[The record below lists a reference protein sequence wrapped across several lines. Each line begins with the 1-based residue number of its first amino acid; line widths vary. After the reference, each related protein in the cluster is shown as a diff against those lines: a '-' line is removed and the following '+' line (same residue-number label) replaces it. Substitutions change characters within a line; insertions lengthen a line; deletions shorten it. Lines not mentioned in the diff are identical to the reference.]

1 MLILG
6 GNLVDRVCPVILAGT
21 FLEPVEV
28 DLRDVTGQPYEL
40 CIAFRGFACGGVGL
54 FVLRVEQLLMEAV
67 FMKRRLLKE
76 RITGCLCLLAI
87 RDILLQLGE
96 SLFRKREFTRVI
108 AHRECTDHG
117 DGV

>member
-1 MLILG
+1 
-6 GNLVDRVCPVILAGT
+6 
-21 FLEPVEV
+21 
-28 DLRDVTGQPYEL
+28 
-40 CIAFRGFACGGVGL
+40 
-54 FVLRVEQLLMEAV
+54 MEAV

-117 DGV
+117 DGVCLIDRCETKNPEALVCHDRCAYILIHTVEMEVVAELLKLADILR